1 MSGSKRFVYAA
12 ALTPLASDLAP
23 DVAAL
28 SGHCKWL
35 LRNGCDGIGLLGTTG
50 EANSFTIDERL
61 NVIEGVVDAGVR
73 PYHLMVGTGC
83 CAISDTVR
91 LTKAALDVGV
101 TDILMLPPFYYKSVD
116 DDGLYASISSVI
128 EAVSDSRLKLYLYHF
143 PTMTG
148 LDLSLALVGKLYRSF
163 PNTVVG
169 MKDSSGDWTR
179 MQRFLKEF
187 PEFQLFSGTEK
198 YLLAC
203 LEAGGAGTISAT
215 ANLTSLACAEVCKA
229 WNNGS
234 ESAPQLQEK
243 LANVRS
249 RLQGYQLVPALKEIM
264 ARHTGE
270 MGWRR
275 VRLPMMSLQPEIAET
290 LWQCVIDSGLE
301 LPLAL
306 ES

>member
-1 MSGSKRFVYAA
+1 MPGSKRFVYAA
-12 ALTPLASDLAP
+12 ALTPLAADLAP

-61 NVIEGVVDAGVR
+61 DVIEGVVDAGVR
-73 PYHLMVGTGC
+73 PHQLMVGTGC
-83 CAISDTVR
+83 CAIADTVR

-116 DDGLYASISSVI
+116 DDGLFASISSVI

-179 MQRFLKEF
+179 MRKFLIEL
-187 PEFQLFSGTEK
+187 PDFQLFSGTEK

-203 LEAGGAGTISAT
+203 LEAGGSGTISAT

-229 WNNGS
+229 WKNGS
-234 ESAPQLQEK
+234 KSAPQLQAK
-243 LANVRS
+243 LTNVRS

-264 ARHTGE
+264 ARHTDE
-270 MGWRR
+270 VGWRK
-275 VRLPMMSLQPEIAET
+275 VRPPMMPLQPEIAET
-290 LWQCVIDSGLE
+290 LWQCVIDSGLK
-301 LPLAL
+301 LPLAID
-306 ES
+306 S